1 MTDLSPLAQLFP
13 GISLPMLGN
22 SMSDE
27 EALSYARKRF
37 PHGSFCL
44 VRNWLWL
51 DLDAPEEIHQN
62 LAASQ
67 LQPAIIYADTVIYD
81 SERRWDVGD
90 FVRTSPLHN
99 FEDDF
104 LFSTLNTTYLLL
116 GPGQRKRTNIENV
129 ARII

>member
-1 MTDLSPLAQLFP
+1 MTDLRSIAELFP
-13 GISLPMLGN
+13 GISQPMSGS

-27 EALSYARKRF
+27 QALSYAQKRF

-51 DLDAPEEIHQN
+51 DLDGPKEIHLS
-62 LAASQ
+62 LAASKR
-67 LQPAIIYADTVIYD
+67 QPAIIYADTVIYD

-90 FVRTSPLHN
+90 FVRTSPLHH
-99 FEDDF
+99 FADDF

-116 GPGQRKRTNIENV
+116 GPGQRKRTSIENV

>member
-1 MTDLSPLAQLFP
+1 MTDLSSLAELFP

-27 EALSYARKRF
+27 EALSYARKHF

-51 DLDAPEEIHQN
+51 DLDAPKEIHQN

-90 FVRTSPLHN
+90 FVRTSPLHH
-99 FEDDF
+99 FTDDF

-116 GPGQRKRTNIENV
+116 GPGQRKRTSIENV

>member
-1 MTDLSPLAQLFP
+1 MAGLSSLAELFP
-13 GISLPMLGN
+13 GFSLPMSGS
-22 SMSDE
+22 SMSNE

-51 DLDAPEEIHQN
+51 DLDAPKEILQN
-62 LAASQ
+62 LPASKR
-67 LQPAIIYADTVIYD
+67 QPAIIYADTVIYD

-90 FVRTSPLHN
+90 FVRTSPLHH
-99 FEDDF
+99 FADDF

-116 GPGQRKRTNIENV
+116 GPGQRKRTSIENV
-129 ARII
+129 ACIF